1 MPLIAYRDYNPRSDA
16 RTIIDRANQ
25 ILAISREDGFGVMT
39 LRQIYYQFI
48 SKNWLPENSL
58 QQYKKLGRILA
69 DAREGGLVDW
79 YAIEDAGRNPYHF
92 RDCKTVEQLLEG
104 IEAGLKINPWED
116 QDYYCEVWVEKNSLE
131 ATIARP
137 VNRLRGG
144 YLACRGYLSVS
155 EAWRAGV
162 RYARQKD
169 KGKKLVLFHLGD
181 HDPSGI
187 DMTRD
192 NRDRLQFFAQE
203 HGIEVRR
210 LALNMD
216 QVEQYDPP
224 PNFAKQTDSRFTGYQ
239 SQFGDESWE
248 LDALRQSV
256 IGDIITKAMS
266 ELIDW
271 DKWNASMAREAELRA
286 STRVAELGKRWAE
299 VHGLLMDDGFPMDR
313 LAAYEQ
319 HVGEPLSIATA
330 LVEGAKVVRMHD
342 EDNNRY
348 LLEDMASESGQCTA
362 LQSVLD
368 DITEKA
374 DAVAAERAE
383 WRETKQNEAPEVD
396 KAADHDV
403 DEDGYDE
410 GDD

>member
-1 MPLIAYRDYNPRSDA
+1 MPLIAYRDYRPRADA
-16 RTIIDRANQ
+16 AQIIERANE
-25 ILAISREDGFGVMT
+25 ILRISREDGFGIMT
-39 LRQIYYQFI
+39 LRQVYYQFI

-69 DAREGGLVDW
+69 DAREGGLIDW
-79 YAIEDAGRNPYHF
+79 FAIEDAGRNPYHF
-92 RDCKTVEQLLEG
+92 RDCKTVEDLLRG
-104 IEAGLKINPWED
+104 IENGLKINPWED

-137 VNRLRGG
+137 VNKLRGG

-162 RYARQKD
+162 RYARQKE

-192 NRDRLQFFAQE
+192 NRERLQFFAQE

-216 QVEQYDPP
+216 QVEQYSPP

-239 SQFGDESWE
+239 SQYGDESWE

-256 IGDIITKAMS
+256 IGDIITQAMS
-266 ELIDW
+266 ALIDW

-286 STRVAELGKRWAE
+286 STRVAEIGKRWAE

-313 LAAYEQ
+313 LQTLERLN
-319 HVGEPLSIATA
+319 LSGVASVIRQSIPIG
-330 LVEGAKVVRMHD
+330 LKDVDVSERSSLHLLQGDH
-342 EDNNRY
+342 
-348 LLEDMASESGQCTA
+348 LEDVEAVQAA
-362 LQSVLD
+362 LDVVAA
-368 DITEKA
+368 KA
-374 DAVAAERAE
+374 EEVAAERAE

-396 KAADHDV
+396 KAEDFDT
-403 DEDGYDE
+403 DEDDAYGDE
-410 GDD
+410 